1 MIGRMI
7 GRMIHRTNFAQLLR
21 AAMVGA
27 VLIAAS
33 FLTAPLAAADPP
45 SPPADI
51 RESPADLLDRLLRAR
66 RFDEAQRLMQRR
78 MDDGDRDPVLLYN
91 SACALAQLGQ
101 LQAAEKRLLE
111 CVKAGFRDFDAMEA
125 DDDLE
130 PVRASRT
137 YEAIMEARTAIDAR
151 APSALAPRPRR
162 KTLVPDPVAQWKS
175 DHPEEYRSDKGYR
188 YDHGEEGN
196 GGENLVYA
204 TFLDEAS
211 HARMKRMLDELAT
224 HLRRAYFGKPP
235 EDIVLVAIVR
245 PADAKK
251 YLERA
256 EVRGMYLHSARRLVS
271 RDAGQSLQHEFV
283 HLLHFAQMERTG
295 QRHPIWVQEG
305 LASLYEDYEFRA
317 DGSVEFHPNIRFN
330 IARRQVVSKTAKH
343 WDQLFA
349 LSGEAFMQDA
359 ERLYPEVRSIF
370 EFFARE
376 KKLEEFYRQL
386 CNTATTDPDGSSAVE
401 KAFGEPLARVED
413 RWRKWMIER
422 GAIDDSID
430 QNDASLGIT
439 VDDAGDGVRIRSFVL
454 KSAAKAAGL
463 RVGDVI
469 FEVGGSPVRNRDEMQ
484 LAVARLVISTP
495 VEVKFRR
502 DEQELTLPVSP
513 RALGR

>member
-1 MIGRMI
+1 
-7 GRMIHRTNFAQLLR
+7 
-21 AAMVGA
+21 
-27 VLIAAS
+27 
-33 FLTAPLAAADPP
+33 
-45 SPPADI
+45 
-51 RESPADLLDRLLRAR
+51 
-66 RFDEAQRLMQRR
+66 
-78 MDDGDRDPVLLYN
+78 
-91 SACALAQLGQ
+91 
-101 LQAAEKRLLE
+101 
-111 CVKAGFRDFDAMEA
+111 
-125 DDDLE
+125 
-130 PVRASRT
+130 
-137 YEAIMEARTAIDAR
+137 
-151 APSALAPRPRR
+151 
-162 KTLVPDPVAQWKS
+162 
-175 DHPEEYRSDKGYR
+175 
-188 YDHGEEGN
+188 
-196 GGENLVYA
+196 
-204 TFLDEAS
+204 
-211 HARMKRMLDELAT
+211 
-224 HLRRAYFGKPP
+224 
-235 EDIVLVAIVR
+235 
-245 PADAKK
+245 
-251 YLERA
+251 
-256 EVRGMYLHSARRLVS
+256 
-271 RDAGQSLQHEFV
+271 
-283 HLLHFAQMERTG
+283 
-295 QRHPIWVQEG
+295 
-305 LASLYEDYEFRA
+305 
-317 DGSVEFHPNIRFN
+317 
-330 IARRQVVSKTAKH
+330 
-343 WDQLFA
+343 
-349 LSGEAFMQDA
+349 MQDA